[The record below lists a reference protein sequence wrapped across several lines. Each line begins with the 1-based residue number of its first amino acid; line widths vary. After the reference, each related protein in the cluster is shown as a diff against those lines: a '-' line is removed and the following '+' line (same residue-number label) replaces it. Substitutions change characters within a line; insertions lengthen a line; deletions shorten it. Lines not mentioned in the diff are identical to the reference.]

1 MNLKLNEKYHVRMG
15 RGGMMISGGAL
26 YPEEHKGHLVEVTK
40 IYEHCNTG
48 WPQYIP
54 EVDVKCITCN
64 YESATFNSQF
74 LEPANPLDRLDIRE
88 NLSDGDTLALK
99 QITQVVLLWR
109 IHGVR
114 IVEVGS
120 WKGWSTQLM
129 ASLIKPHGGEIFA
142 VDNWRGSAD
151 DWNVK
156 AAREQD
162 IFSIFRYNM
171 RELNLMDVI
180 HPLVMD
186 SVKAAEIFKDD
197 SVDMV
202 FIDANHRL
210 KNTREDILN
219 WMPKIQA
226 PGIICGHDCEG
237 YYSEFPVVKQKI
249 IDMATNTDVIK
260 GIGHPGVIKALYEV
274 FDDKYSR
281 MPGSRIWYYLKL

>member
-1 MNLKLNEKYHVRMG
+1 M
-15 RGGMMISGGAL
+15 
-26 YPEEHKGHLVEVTK
+26 VTK
-40 IYEHCNTG
+40 GDTVLFNG
-48 WPQYIP
+48 KAA
-54 EVDVKCITCN
+54 EVLSPDSRLARTCPNCKRGNIIAEAGNGMLICDKCGHVTDPDKKTVL
-64 YESATFNSQF
+64 S
-74 LEPANPLDRLDIRE
+74 RLDIRE

-99 QITQVVLLWR
+99 KLTKVILLWK
-109 IHGVR
+109 ISDVR

-129 ASLIKPHGGEIFA
+129 ASLIKPHGGMLYA

-162 IFSIFRYNM
+162 IFGIFRYNM
-171 RELNLMDVI
+171 RQLDLMDVI

-186 SVKAAEIFKDD
+186 SMTAAGIFRDN

-210 KNTREDILN
+210 QSTKDDITH
-219 WMPKIQA
+219 WMPKIRS

-237 YYSEFPVVKQKI
+237 HYVAFSKEQQEI
-249 IDMATNTDVIK
+249 IDNSTMVDVIK
-260 GIGHPGVIKALYEV
+260 GIGHPGVIKALHDV
-274 FDDKYSR
+274 FDDNYLII
-281 MPGSRIWYYLKL
+281 PGSRIWYHIKI